1 MNPDP
6 EGSSIEIGGVL
17 GGVLGSVL
25 GNTLVNPDCGETRA
39 SGRRTGESSLGFDA
53 RSVLVSP
60 QAAAR
65 LTSGLSRDITI
76 TPPML
81 NPYRLPSHHIIS
93 DRL

>member
-6 EGSSIEIGGVL
+6 EGSSIEIGGVP

-53 RSVLVSP
+53 SQSASCRK
-60 QAAAR
+60 A
-65 LTSGLSRDITI
+65 DIWPVT
-76 TPPML
+76 
-81 NPYRLPSHHIIS
+81 
-93 DRL
+93 

>member
-39 SGRRTGESSLGFDA
+39 SSRRTGESSLGFDA
-53 RSVLVSP
+53 RSVRKLP
-60 QAAAR
+60 QLAR
-65 LTSGLSRDITI
+65 KADIWPVT
-76 TPPML
+76 
-81 NPYRLPSHHIIS
+81 
-93 DRL
+93 